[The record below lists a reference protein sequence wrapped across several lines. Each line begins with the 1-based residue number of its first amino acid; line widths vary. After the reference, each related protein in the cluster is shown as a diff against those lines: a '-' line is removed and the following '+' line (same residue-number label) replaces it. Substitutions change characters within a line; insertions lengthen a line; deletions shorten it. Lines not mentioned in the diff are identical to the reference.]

1 MARFMKELNGS
12 LGAFWQKEAEKELA
26 KIKAELDAKKITIDD
41 LLLAD
46 LANLTISD
54 NRRPL
59 FRNKT
64 HFVDGF
70 LGADFVDNTDK
81 GISNGDEH
89 KKKIFVATNKKDH
102 GGKGKV
108 DKIKDSESVF
118 KDDFADGVR
127 LFPRGAIDAALA
139 DFGGN
144 LCI

>member
-1 MARFMKELNGS
+1 MAVYNDLVAYRKDEEI
-12 LGAFWQKEAEKELA
+12 AV
-26 KIKAELDAKKITIDD
+26 DD

-59 FRNKT
+59 FRDKT

-70 LGADFVDNTDK
+70 LGANFVDNADK

-89 KKKIFVATNKKDH
+89 KKKIFVAADKKNHD
-102 GGKGKV
+102 GKDEV
-108 DKIKDSESVF
+108 NEIEDSESVF
-118 KDDFADGVR
+118 KDDFTDGVR

-139 DFGGN
+139 NFLGN
-144 LCI
+144 FFVCEPSKFHKEIIA